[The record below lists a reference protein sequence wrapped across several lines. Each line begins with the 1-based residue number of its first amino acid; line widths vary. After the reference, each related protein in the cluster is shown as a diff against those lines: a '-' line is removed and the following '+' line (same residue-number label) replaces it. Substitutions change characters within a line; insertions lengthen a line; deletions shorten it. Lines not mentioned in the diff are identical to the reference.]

1 MSGFYNFVLTVSAI
15 FYTFYDRMK
24 IEHVKI
30 TLLYECWC
38 MQDLHIPNGY
48 FHLWQLYLLEQ
59 GIDALNADFLHDDHE
74 NLQRILNLPI
84 DAQSP
89 YLFFHQLIE
98 KTRIILNRPNIVF
111 DMAEHVRPEHF
122 GVLGYM
128 ASRSTTVA
136 EALQNILRFSRLVID
151 GDHIIPMKMHHYG
164 HNVHMVWPFH
174 HEKYI
179 LLNELTT
186 ALMMYLAR
194 KIVPEDQFPLRSVHF
209 AHPPQMAMYHYQKF
223 YACEVLFHQSEY
235 CFVLD
240 LDGLNLKIQQA
251 DPPLMQMLVR
261 QAEEAIASKPRY
273 ETIAE
278 QLHLIVAEYLRLEE
292 QAPKIEQIS
301 QELHISSRTLQRQ
314 LSDLGTSFKKIIEY
328 ERMNRCEQLLQDQ
341 RYLTDIAM
349 KLGYSDQSALARAYK
364 AYSGQTLLQKK
375 QQLKNAINSG

>member
-15 FYTFYDRMK
+15 FYTFCDRMK

-164 HNVHMVWPFH
+164 HNVHMAWPFH

-341 RYLTDIAM
+341 RHLTDIAM

-364 AYSGQTLLQKK
+364 TYSGQTLLQKK

>member
-1 MSGFYNFVLTVSAI
+1 MSVFYNFVLTVSAI

-341 RYLTDIAM
+341 RHLTDIAM

>member
-89 YLFFHQLIE
+89 YLFFFFFFE

-341 RYLTDIAM
+341 RHLTDIAM

>member
-1 MSGFYNFVLTVSAI
+1 
-15 FYTFYDRMK
+15 
-24 IEHVKI
+24 
-30 TLLYECWC
+30 

-341 RYLTDIAM
+341 RHLTDIAM

>member
-151 GDHIIPMKMHHYG
+151 GDHIIPMKMHHYE
-164 HNVHMVWPFH
+164 HNVHMAWPFH

-341 RYLTDIAM
+341 RHLTDIAM

>member
-1 MSGFYNFVLTVSAI
+1 MSVFYNFVLTVSAI

-164 HNVHMVWPFH
+164 HNVHMAWPFH

-341 RYLTDIAM
+341 RHLTDIAM

>member
-59 GIDALNADFLHDDHE
+59 GIDALNADFLHDEHE

-164 HNVHMVWPFH
+164 HNVHMAWPFH

-341 RYLTDIAM
+341 RHLTDIAM